1 MKKICIII
9 TTLLLISLYGCSG
22 TKEVDISKYIEITTS
37 GYQDY
42 GKISA
47 SLNSDIYKDK
57 EIFGESQLDYSSLDS
72 YNIKIIADKEK
83 NLKNDDIV
91 NLSLEYD
98 EDFYKKDLK
107 VKLVNKDKKEYKV
120 SGLNKAFMT
129 QKDITNDNYIKF
141 KDETYDK
148 VKKYVD
154 STNKSNT
161 TYGDIEF
168 IDAFIKNP
176 INKIEDDQFTVP
188 SLVYLY
194 KVNKTVKYEY
204 SKPDDT
210 INYIFVSI
218 EGITLDNEGMLS
230 GYVVKDID
238 GGLFSENIKSYK
250 SDKLPDLESV
260 KADYMNTND
269 VLEKLNI
276 SQ

>member
-1 MKKICIII
+1 
-9 TTLLLISLYGCSG
+9 
-22 TKEVDISKYIEITTS
+22 
-37 GYQDY
+37 
-42 GKISA
+42 
-47 SLNSDIYKDK
+47 
-57 EIFGESQLDYSSLDS
+57 
-72 YNIKIIADKEK
+72 
-83 NLKNDDIV
+83 
-91 NLSLEYD
+91 
-98 EDFYKKDLK
+98 
-107 VKLVNKDKKEYKV
+107 
-120 SGLNKAFMT
+120 MT

-141 KDETYDK
+141 KEETYDK

-210 INYIFVSI
+210 VNYIFISI

-238 GGLFSENIKSYK
+238 DGFFSENIKSYK